1 MATVNIGK
9 TFVSLAE
16 FRDLI
21 DTFGTEITVLGFG
34 EPGMAKSA
42 TLSALAERY
51 GDSWRETGDDYP
63 EDKYRYVYI
72 DCTNEEINDRKMNMP
87 RHDTRSIAAYLSD
100 EFRLDDGKPL
110 IILIDEYSKG
120 PRALQAT
127 WSRLM
132 LNRVIGSTRL
142 PAGSRVFATSNHA
155 SDGIGDKIEAHS
167 ANRLMIVNVRKPNA
181 REFNQYAVGAGI
193 SQIIR
198 SWVSA
203 NPRCLASYLDGG
215 QDDNEFIFNPLRSG
229 SVSFVSPRSLSK
241 ADIVARQYGKM
252 PDHVIE
258 AAIAGVV
265 GMAAAKSMMATF
277 ALDKDIT
284 PIADVIKNPTGV
296 AVPENPTAQI
306 LMMVKGA
313 DQVETQDE
321 LEAFMQFVERIPSF
335 EVQQV
340 FFSQMVTQTRT
351 IALARS
357 NKKLTKWRLDNY
369 EYIS

>member
-1 MATVNIGK
+1 MTIINTSKA
-9 TFVSLAE
+9 FVSLSE

-21 DTFGTEITVLGFG
+21 DTFGSDITVLGFG

-51 GDSWRETGDDYP
+51 GDKWRQTGDYYP
-63 EDKYRYVYI
+63 EDNYRYIYI

-100 EFRLDDGKPL
+100 EFHMADGKPL

-120 PRALQAT
+120 PRMLQAT

-132 LNRVIGSTRL
+132 LDRIIGSARL
-142 PAGSRVFATSNHA
+142 PAGSKVFATSNHA

-181 REFNQYAVGAGI
+181 AEFNKYAQSVGI
-193 SQIIR
+193 SDILR
-198 SWVSA
+198 TWVMA
-203 NPRCLASYLDGG
+203 NKRCLASYLDGG
-215 QDDNEFIFNPLRSG
+215 QEDNEFIFNPTRSG
-229 SVSFVSPRSLSK
+229 AVSFVSPRSLSK
-241 ADIVARQYGKM
+241 SDIVVRKRDVM
-252 PDHVIE
+252 PDHLIE
-258 AAIAGVV
+258 AALAGLV
-265 GMAAAKSMMATF
+265 GMAAAKSMVATF

-284 PIADVIKNPTGV
+284 PFAQVVKDPMGTP
-296 AVPENPTAQI
+296 VPENPTAQI

-321 LEAFMQFVERIPSF
+321 LESFMQFVNRLPSF

-340 FFSQMVTQTRT
+340 FFVQMVTQTRT
-351 IALARS
+351 VLLARN
-357 NKKLTKWRLDNY
+357 NKTLTKWRLDNS
-369 EYIS
+369 EFIS